1 MALIRKWLV
10 LICLVA
16 GSGVC
21 SAAAVWLE
29 GINVLY
35 EKNESSAFNISLGG
49 RFQIVA
55 TRTNKG
61 KTCAVVLQQIPPMQG
76 VEKSTNILNWQPSV
90 LLPLQKVSSEGN
102 AVELSVHLHFVQPV
116 MCTFQISG
124 SHDSLWISVQ
134 RQKSD
139 SEKQQQ
145 EQLFKAR
152 SALAANNIS
161 AAISLYQD
169 VYKRS
174 SIDLIRQEALEY
186 LGVCYERLK
195 DFKRARQTYQLYLNT
210 YSEAEGA
217 ARVAQ
222 RLQGIEL
229 MFAQPKPELRA
240 LSRKTHNESMRWYGV
255 YSNSYQYYGSDQGEN
270 DWLTL
275 QSAWLTDLNLNGRY
289 RSEQVDL
296 KLQLS
301 TGFEHDFNQDIA
313 EPYRLSSGYADL
325 FYKPSTSDLR
335 VGRQS
340 THGEGVLSKY
350 DGIHLN
356 QGLGSL
362 FALNGVWGYPVMSS
376 RDVDINTD
384 SQLYGGSL
392 DIRPATSPW
401 RGNLFFNQQT
411 SDTWIERQAVGA
423 ELDYQQPQQNWM
435 GYLDYDLKF
444 NELNAVNLNANWFDQ
459 HDSHAYL
466 TLDYRRS
473 PTLSLSNA
481 LIGQTLTELGQ
492 LEALGLSET
501 ELQEVALDRSAI
513 SQSAMAGISRRFQ
526 PHWRWATDVSLWQLS
541 GTADSL
547 GVEGYDGT
555 DLETNVSGQL
565 LGNDLL
571 QQRDLLWMTLRYA
584 DLTSSNLYSVAM
596 EYRFFL
602 DRQWQLRPKVQLYWR
617 DFTEVSGSELSVRP
631 SFKLEYKPARQWN
644 IELNLSGEWTDSEQ
658 HDLSTRQVDFL
669 GYIRVDWLF

>member
-1 MALIRKWLV
+1 MIWLMLI
-10 LICLVA
+10 A
-16 GSGVC
+16 GVC
-21 SAAAVWLE
+21 SAASVWLE
-29 GINVLY
+29 GIDVLY
-35 EKNESSAFNISLGG
+35 EKSESSAFYINLGA
-49 RFQIVA
+49 RFQMVA
-55 TRTNKG
+55 TQANKG
-61 KTCAVVLQQIPPMQG
+61 KRCAAVLQEIPPMQN
-76 VEKSTNILNWQPSV
+76 VERSANILTWQPSA
-90 LLPLQKVSSEGN
+90 LLPLQKVSAEGN
-102 AVELSVHLHFVQPV
+102 AVELIVSLHFTQPV

-124 SHDSLWISVQ
+124 SRDSLWISVQ

-145 EQLFKAR
+145 EQLLKAR
-152 SALAANNIS
+152 NALVANNIS
-161 AAISLYQD
+161 AAIGLYQD
-169 VYKRS
+169 IYKHS
-174 SIDLIRQEALEY
+174 DSDLIRQQALEY

-195 DFKRARQTYQLYLNT
+195 DFQHARQTYQLYLNN
-210 YSEAEGA
+210 YPEAEGA

-229 MFAQPKPELRA
+229 MFATPKQELRA
-240 LSRKTHNESMRWYGV
+240 LSKKSNNEPMRWYGV
-255 YSNSYQYYGSDQGEN
+255 ISNSYQYYGSDQGEH

-301 TGFEHDFNQDIA
+301 TGFEHDFNQDIE

-325 FYKPSTSDLR
+325 FYKPSTTDLR

-356 QGLGSL
+356 QGLGSV
-362 FALNGVWGYPVMSS
+362 FAVNGLWGYPVMSS
-376 RDVDINTD
+376 RDVELNTD
-384 SQLYGGSL
+384 SQLYGGSI
-392 DIRPATSPW
+392 DIRPLKSPW

-411 SDTWIERQAVGA
+411 RDEWIERQALGA
-423 ELDYQQPQQNWM
+423 ELDYQQPQQSWM

-459 HDSHAYL
+459 QDAHAYL

-501 ELQEVALDRSAI
+501 ELQQVALDRSAI
-513 SQSAMAGISRRFQ
+513 SQSAMAGISRRFR

-571 QQRDLLWMTLRYA
+571 RQRDLLWMTLRYA
-584 DLTSSNLYSVAM
+584 DLTSSELYSVAM

-617 DFTEVSGSELSVRP
+617 DFTQLNGSELSVRP
-631 SFKLEYKPARQWN
+631 SFKLEYKPARKWN
-644 IELNLSGEWTDSEQ
+644 IELNLSGEWTDLEQ
-658 HDLSTRQVDFL
+658 NDLSVQQVDLL
-669 GYIRVDWLF
+669 GYIRIDWLF